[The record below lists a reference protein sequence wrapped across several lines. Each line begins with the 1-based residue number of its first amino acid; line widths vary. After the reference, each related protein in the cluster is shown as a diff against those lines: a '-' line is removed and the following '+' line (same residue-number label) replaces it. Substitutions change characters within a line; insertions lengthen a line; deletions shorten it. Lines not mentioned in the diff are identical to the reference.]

1 MFNPNDKNYKS
12 FKDFLNKEENNSFH
26 NLSSKNEFNGQNYSY
41 NEGKNEDNENE
52 NIFDK
57 SYLGLSPKNSFLFL
71 NTFEL
76 PNSISGKTE
85 SNSLEF
91 LSKRKRNRDAIV
103 NGDKENSE
111 EKLDNDEN
119 KKIGRRLKDEFYEN
133 EAKHNKYSEDNI
145 ITKLK
150 TAIFKYI
157 LNHLNQSLEFTKYK
171 FYPLNV
177 KLSTCLKKDF
187 NVKLLERT
195 IYDIYSKEDSN
206 KNYINGN
213 DSNKKLIKKI
223 YEQKIEKKTINI
235 LNMKFIDVLNHI
247 REKDMENFLKKIEN
261 KNRGKSND
269 SFMEDV
275 KFLLLNYERWFRIKK
290 GRNIKKIKQIK

>member
-26 NLSSKNEFNGQNYSY
+26 NLSSKKEFNGQNYFY
-41 NEGKNEDNENE
+41 NECKNEDNENE

-111 EKLDNDEN
+111 EKLDNDEI
-119 KKIGRRLKDEFYEN
+119 KKIGRRLKDEIYEN

-157 LNHLNQSLEFTKYK
+157 LNHLNQSLEFSKYK

-187 NVKLLERT
+187 NMKLLERT
-195 IYDIYSKEDSN
+195 IYDIYNKEDSN
-206 KNYINGN
+206 KNYINGI
-213 DSNKKLIKKI
+213 DSNKKLIKQI

-247 REKDMENFLKKIEN
+247 KEKDLENFLKKIEN

-290 GRNIKKIKQIK
+290 GRNIKKSEQIK

>member
-1 MFNPNDKNYKS
+1 MFDPNNENYKS

-26 NLSSKNEFNGQNYSY
+26 NFSSRKGFSEQNYSY

-52 NIFDK
+52 NIFNK
-57 SYLGLSPKNSFLFL
+57 SYLGLSPKNSFLSL

-76 PNSISGKTE
+76 PNSVSGKTE

-111 EKLDNDEN
+111 EKLDNDEI
-119 KKIGRRLKDEFYEN
+119 KKIGRRLKDEIYEN

-177 KLSTCLKKDF
+177 KLSICLKKDF
-187 NVKLLERT
+187 NMELLERT
-195 IYDIYSKEDSN
+195 IYDIYNKEDSN

-213 DSNKKLIKKI
+213 DFNKKLIKKI

-290 GRNIKKIKQIK
+290 GRNIKKIK

>member
-1 MFNPNDKNYKS
+1 MFNPKDKNYKS

-290 GRNIKKIKQIK
+290 GRNIKKIK

>member
-157 LNHLNQSLEFTKYK
+157 LNRLNQSLEFTKYK

-290 GRNIKKIKQIK
+290 GRNIKKIK

>member
-1 MFNPNDKNYKS
+1 MFNPIDLNYKS

-290 GRNIKKIKQIK
+290 GRNIKKIK

>member
-91 LSKRKRNRDAIV
+91 LYKRKRNRDAIV

-290 GRNIKKIKQIK
+290 GRNIKKIK

>member
-290 GRNIKKIKQIK
+290 GRNIKKIK

>member
-1 MFNPNDKNYKS
+1 MLNPNDKNYKS

-223 YEQKIEKKTINI
+223 YEKKIEKKTINI

-290 GRNIKKIKQIK
+290 GRNIKKIK

>member
-195 IYDIYSKEDSN
+195 IYDIYSKEDLN

-290 GRNIKKIKQIK
+290 GRNIKKIK

>member
-1 MFNPNDKNYKS
+1 MLNPNDKNYKS

-247 REKDMENFLKKIEN
+247 REKDLENFLKKIEN

-290 GRNIKKIKQIK
+290 GRNIKKIK

>member
-1 MFNPNDKNYKS
+1 MLNPNDKNYKS

-290 GRNIKKIKQIK
+290 GRNIKKIK

>member
-26 NLSSKNEFNGQNYSY
+26 NLSSKKEFNGQNYSY

-290 GRNIKKIKQIK
+290 GRNIKKIK

>member
-1 MFNPNDKNYKS
+1 MIRANDENQKYIQ
-12 FKDFLNKEENNSFH
+12 DFLNEEKNSFQ
-26 NLSSKNEFNGQNYSY
+26 LFSSKNGV
-41 NEGKNEDNENE
+41 NESNIPDIQGPNEENEND

-57 SYLGLSPKNSFLFL
+57 SYLGSFLKHSYTSFNL
-71 NTFEL
+71 FEF
-76 PNSISGKTE
+76 PNSNSGKTE
-85 SNSLEF
+85 LNSIIV
-91 LSKRKRNRDAIV
+91 LSKRKRLRDKV
-103 NGDKENSE
+103 TNEDKENSE
-111 EKLDNDEN
+111 DKIYKNN
-119 KKIGRRLKDEFYEN
+119 ANIKKMGRRLKDKKYEN
-133 EAKHNKYSEDNI
+133 EANHNKNSDDNI
-145 ITKLK
+145 IIKLK

-157 LNHLNQSLEFTKYK
+157 LNLLNQSLEFTKYK

-290 GRNIKKIKQIK
+290 GRNIKTIK

>member
-1 MFNPNDKNYKS
+1 MFNPNDENFKS

-26 NLSSKNEFNGQNYSY
+26 NLSSKKGFNEQNYSY
-41 NEGKNEDNENE
+41 NECKNEDNENE
-52 NIFDK
+52 TIFNK
-57 SYLGLSPKNSFLFL
+57 SYLGLSPKNSFLSL

-76 PNSISGKTE
+76 PNSFSGKTE
-85 SNSLEF
+85 SNSIEI
-91 LSKRKRNRDAIV
+91 LSKRKRNRDSIV

-177 KLSTCLKKDF
+177 KLNTCLNKDF
-187 NVKLLERT
+187 NMELLERT
-195 IYDIYSKEDSN
+195 IYDIYNKEDSN
-206 KNYINGN
+206 KTYINGN

-223 YEQKIEKKTINI
+223 YEQKTEKKTINI
-235 LNMKFIDVLNHI
+235 LNMKFI
-247 REKDMENFLKKIEN
+247 
-261 KNRGKSND
+261 
-269 SFMEDV
+269 
-275 KFLLLNYERWFRIKK
+275 
-290 GRNIKKIKQIK
+290 

>member
-1 MFNPNDKNYKS
+1 MFNPNEKNYKF

-213 DSNKKLIKKI
+213 DSNKKFIKKI

-247 REKDMENFLKKIEN
+247 REKDMENFLKKIEK

-290 GRNIKKIKQIK
+290 GRNIKKIK

>member
-26 NLSSKNEFNGQNYSY
+26 NLSSKKEFNEQNYFY
-41 NEGKNEDNENE
+41 NECKNEDNENE
-52 NIFDK
+52 NIFNK
-57 SYLGLSPKNSFLFL
+57 SYLGLSPKNSSLSL

-76 PNSISGKTE
+76 PNSVSGKTE

-157 LNHLNQSLEFTKYK
+157 LNHLNQSLEFSKYK

-187 NVKLLERT
+187 NMKLLERT
-195 IYDIYSKEDSN
+195 IYDIYNKEDSN
-206 KNYINGN
+206 KNYINGI
-213 DSNKKLIKKI
+213 DSNKKLIKQI

-247 REKDMENFLKKIEN
+247 REKDLENFLKKIEN

-290 GRNIKKIKQIK
+290 GRNIKKIR

>member
-57 SYLGLSPKNSFLFL
+57 SYLGLPPKNSFLFL

-195 IYDIYSKEDSN
+195 IYDIYSKEDLN

-290 GRNIKKIKQIK
+290 GRNIKKIK